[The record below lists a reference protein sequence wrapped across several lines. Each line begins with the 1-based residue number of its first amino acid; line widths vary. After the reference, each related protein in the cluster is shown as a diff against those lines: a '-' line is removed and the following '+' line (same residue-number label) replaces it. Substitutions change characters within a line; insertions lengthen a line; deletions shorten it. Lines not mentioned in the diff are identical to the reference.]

1 MKSDIFPISEIDDRK
16 IQELGEQIKTGAIA
30 VIPTDTIYGIV
41 GSALL
46 PKTVEKIYKLRKRN
60 SSKPMI
66 ILIESE
72 SQISDLEVK
81 LSRDQL
87 KTLFSLW
94 PSPLSIVID
103 VKSQKLSYLHRG
115 LNSLA
120 FRKPDN
126 DLLLKL
132 VKVSG
137 PIVAP
142 SANFEGEPAA
152 LTQPD
157 AEKYFDDK
165 VAFYIDGGN
174 LNSKP
179 STVAKLEGD
188 KLKVLR
194 EGAAKIPKQFL
205 K

>member
-1 MKSDIFPISEIDDRK
+1 MKSDIFPIAEIDEKR
-16 IQELGEQIKTGAIA
+16 IQELGCTIKEGEIA

-41 GSALL
+41 GSALNQ
-46 PKTVEKIYKLRKRN
+46 KTVEKIYKLRKRN

-66 ILIESE
+66 ILIDSQ
-72 SQISDLEVK
+72 SQILDLGIK
-81 LSRDQL
+81 LSDDQF
-87 KTLFSLW
+87 KTLFNLW
-94 PSPLSIVID
+94 PSPLSIVVD
-103 VKSQKLSYLHRG
+103 VNSQKLSYLHRG
-115 LNSLA
+115 NNSLA
-120 FRKPDN
+120 LRMPANEF
-126 DLLLKL
+126 LLKFL
-132 VKVSG
+132 KVSG

-142 SANFEGEPAA
+142 SANFEGEAAA
-152 LTQPD
+152 LTQKD
-157 AEKYFDDK
+157 AENYFKDN
-165 VAFYIDGGN
+165 VAFYIDGGE

>member
-1 MKSDIFPISEIDDRK
+1 MKSDIFPIAEIDEEK
-16 IQELGEQIKTGAIA
+16 IQELGKKICDGDIA

-41 GSALL
+41 GSALNQ
-46 PKTVEKIYKLRKRN
+46 KTVERIYKLRKRN

-66 ILIESE
+66 ILIASE
-72 SQISDLEVK
+72 SQILDLGVK
-81 LSRDQL
+81 LSSDQF

-94 PSPLSIVID
+94 PNPLSIVVDI
-103 VKSQKLSYLHRG
+103 KSKDLHYLHRG
-115 LNSLA
+115 MNSLA
-120 FRKPDN
+120 FRMPN
-126 DLLLKL
+126 NQLLLNL
-132 VKVSG
+132 LKVTG

-152 LTQPD
+152 LTQKD
-157 AEKYFDDK
+157 AENYFKDN
-165 VAFYIDGGN
+165 VAFYIDGGE

-194 EGAAKIPKQFL
+194 DGAAKISKQFL

>member
-1 MKSDIFPISEIDDRK
+1 MKSDIFPIAEIDDKK
-16 IQELGEQIKTGAIA
+16 IQKLGNKIKEGEIA
-30 VIPTDTIYGIV
+30 VIPTDTIYGII
-41 GSALL
+41 GSALI

-72 SQISDLEVK
+72 TQILDLGIK
-81 LSRDQL
+81 LSPEQF

-94 PSPLSIVID
+94 PNPLSIVVDI
-103 VKSQKLSYLHRG
+103 KSQKLSYLHRG
-115 LNSLA
+115 MNSLA
-120 FRKPDN
+120 FRMPN
-126 DLLLKL
+126 NEFLLKL
-132 VKVSG
+132 LRVSG

-142 SANFEGEPAA
+142 SANFEGEASA
-152 LTQPD
+152 LTQAD
-157 AEKYFDDK
+157 AEKYFKDN
-165 VAFYIDGGN
+165 VAFYIDGGE

-188 KLKVLR
+188 KLKILR

-205 K
+205 R